1 VLAVDWSGDA
11 GFKIGKGSSDHLA
24 LAVVSY
30 SEDEI
35 RLILADL
42 RREHHL
48 SPDHE
53 FHFTKEP
60 DRMRAA
66 FMAAHVHATIGA
78 IVAVVDKRTLPK
90 PPKLPRGNDFVAE
103 YISSS
108 VMELSR
114 AAVENAVMV
123 IDGGKDDKAL
133 CVQVRE
139 ALSRKMKAE
148 GHDYRLGKVRPYRSH
163 RSDGVMLADMLSG
176 AARHTAQGKEPN
188 YLTPLKRKVTLRN
201 IP

>member
-1 VLAVDWSGDA
+1 M
-11 GFKIGKGSSDHLA
+11 
-24 LAVVSY
+24 AVVSY
-30 SEDEI
+30 NEDEI

-48 SPDHE
+48 DPDHE
-53 FHFTKEP
+53 FHFTEEP

-66 FMAAHVHATIGA
+66 FMDAHVHATIEA
-78 IVAVVDKRTLPK
+78 IIVVVDKRALPK
-90 PPKLPRGNDFVAE
+90 PPRLPRGNDFVAE

-108 VMELSR
+108 AMKLSR
-114 AAVENAVMV
+114 NAVENAVMV

-148 GHDYRLGKVRPYRSH
+148 GYDYRLGKVRPYRSH

-176 AARHTAQGKEPN
+176 AAHSAREGA
-188 YLTPLKRKVTLRN
+188 
-201 IP
+201 

>member
-1 VLAVDWSGDA
+1 MLAVDWSGDA
-11 GFKIGKGSSDHLA
+11 GFKIGKGSSEHLA

-30 SEDEI
+30 NEDEI
-35 RLILADL
+35 RAILADL
-42 RREHHL
+42 RHEHHL
-48 SPDHE
+48 DLDHE

-66 FMAAHVHATIGA
+66 FMAAHVHATIEA
-78 IVAVVDKRTLPK
+78 IIIVVDKRALSK
-90 PPKLPRGNDFVAE
+90 PPKLPRGNDLVTE

-108 VMELSR
+108 AMELSR
-114 AAVENAVMV
+114 DAVENAVMV

-139 ALSRKMKAE
+139 ALSRKMKTE
-148 GHDYRLGKVRPYRSH
+148 GYDYRLGKVRPYRSH

-176 AARHTAQGKEPN
+176 AARHTAQGKAPN
-188 YLTPLKRKVTLRN
+188 FLAPLKRKTTLRN